1 MTQNVYDARI
11 RGDTYPENSD
21 DCEMLLAGVL
31 KTGIKL
37 KIFIDALD
45 ECEESRELLAVLKRL
60 HKGAPS
66 ADSFLLLVTGRPHV
80 NVCDYF
86 PTAIQVNVEAHRTR
100 DELQNFV
107 KTWVSLLDEHERL
120 LGGGQEYK
128 YLEDELIR
136 LICEKAQGMS
146 VILLPN
152 TYPWNLLNHSRFRWA
167 ELQLLF
173 FHKRKT
179 SFKLATQ
186 VQDEL
191 AQLCKNTLRGAEAL
205 KDIYEKIYQDNIS
218 NGGIELDLAV
228 FAYQILIAA
237 KGKVTVD
244 FMCQALSWYM
254 STLKHKERVTEGLVY
269 SLTNNFVIAT
279 QEYVHSLNTNYIVS
293 ILRETPLDSSQVPEH
308 LSTRIFVTT
317 TKLQMLS
324 FAHVSALEYLQ
335 TLPEYNSNRC
345 QGRLATAC
353 IKCVDTQN
361 PVLHKERFPESALRQ
376 LYMNLQS
383 KRAVNHRYS
392 LETEVPTWELY
403 AIKYWGLHCKSIDRI
418 ERDAHGIGS
427 LLFEYAKESS
437 LNSNFFEMAI
447 VDYSENDKRP
457 RHGTSVV
464 VPLGKDSIAA
474 QWGLVEL
481 LEALYAS
488 DQKDLYLEASRLS
501 DCAQIAAEK
510 RELGVLKLIIMK
522 WNDLDPSQR
531 NSDGGKEFKTPL
543 YSAIAYYN
551 HDAVEF
557 ALLNGYQPNDEPL
570 VAQAVR
576 FQDWTMM
583 KLLLEH
589 QVDPNV
595 PDWQGKNAL
604 QYARKEKNQDK
615 IALLLRFG
623 AIDTPMQRNKPKDPV
638 QRHVELETSNSLVL
652 SSSNSDLY
660 DDPSG

>member
-60 HKGAPS
+60 RNGAPS

-107 KTWVSLLDEHERL
+107 KTWVSLLDEHEKL
-120 LGGGQEYK
+120 LGGGQEHK

-136 LICEKAQGMS
+136 LVCEKAEGMS

-152 TYPWNLLNHSRFRWA
+152 TYPWNLLNDSRFRWA

-179 SFKLATQ
+179 PFKLATQ
-186 VQDEL
+186 VQEEL

-218 NGGIELDLAV
+218 NGGTERDLAV

-237 KGKVTVD
+237 KRKVTVD
-244 FMCQALSWYM
+244 FMCQALTWYM
-254 STLKHKERVTEGLVY
+254 STLKHKERITEGLVY
-269 SLTNNFVIAT
+269 SLTNNFVITT
-279 QEYVHSLNTNYIVS
+279 QGYRIVF
-293 ILRETPLDSSQVPEH
+293 PA
-308 LSTRIFVTT
+308 

-335 TLPEYNSNRC
+335 TLPEYTSSRC
-345 QGRLATAC
+345 QGRLASAC
-353 IKCVDTQN
+353 IKCVNTQN

-376 LYMNLQS
+376 LYMNFQS
-383 KRAVNHRYS
+383 KRAVNQRYS
-392 LETEVPTWELY
+392 VETEVLTWELY
-403 AIKYWGLHCKSIDRI
+403 AIKYWGPHCKSIDRI

-437 LNSNFFEMAI
+437 LRSNFFEMAV

-488 DQKDLYLEASRLS
+488 DQKDLYLKASRLS
-501 DCAQIAAEK
+501 DCAHIAAEK
-510 RELGVLKLIIMK
+510 RELSVLQLITMK